1 MVDTRGRGKDWY
13 DGRSFSLLWLGGGMH
28 NKGMER
34 PWWLLLGTEI
44 CQPKFGLLCTPVL
57 GQKGLFLGNC
67 KRKLS

>member
-1 MVDTRGRGKDWY
+1 
-13 DGRSFSLLWLGGGMH
+13 MH